1 MPNLLKIKKV
11 EMPSPSERM
20 SILDRLEKGEITPE
34 EAARLLSA
42 QQAESVKAVDS
53 SESAMDVLGK
63 LERGEISADEAALR
77 LQQGRTA
84 EKADRQDGY
93 DTGEP
98 ATFQPITSETFEVR
112 EERFEPTR
120 AWGWWFVPIA
130 FGALLTLLAGLWM
143 SADVRDGSFGLGFFC
158 AWLPL
163 AIGVAFIF
171 LGVAARRGP
180 WANLW
185 INRRRRGGDT
195 DVILNVPVP
204 VGMAGTVLRTAGKHI
219 PGLEEQ
225 DVDKLLNALA
235 ESRRKGEHIQIHT
248 HEDNDDEDIVD
259 ITIG

>member
-1 MPNLLKIKKV
+1 MPN
-11 EMPSPSERM
+11 PSERM

-42 QQAESVKAVDS
+42 QQAEPVKAADT
-53 SESAMDVLGK
+53 SETAMDVLGK
-63 LERGEISADEAALR
+63 LERGEINADEAAQR
-77 LQQGRTA
+77 LQGNRSQQ
-84 EKADRQDGY
+84 KAHTDKDQDANG
-93 DTGEP
+93 P
-98 ATFQPITSETFEVR
+98 ETFERVQIH
-112 EERFEPTR
+112 EERFDQERT
-120 AWGWWFVPIA
+120 WGWWFVPIA
-130 FGALLTLLAGLWM
+130 FGALLTILAGLWM
-143 SADVRDGSFGLGFFC
+143 SADVGDGGFGLGFFC
-158 AWLPL
+158 AWFPL
-163 AIGVAFIF
+163 AIGVAFIL

-185 INRRRRGGDT
+185 INKRRRGGDT

-235 ESRRKGEHIQIHT
+235 ESRKRGEHIQIHT
-248 HEDNDDEDIVD
+248 NQDNDDEDIVD